1 MEEVCP
7 ALKWKDVVETGRERE
22 EVIQWKD
29 RKLYTEYR
37 PVLVD
42 KMGKGAIIVARY
54 TEQIIEAET
63 KNPAEPCKAG
73 AYGKVFL

>member
-1 MEEVCP
+1 M
-7 ALKWKDVVETGRERE
+7 VETGRERE

-63 KNPAEPCKAG
+63 KIRQSLAK
-73 AYGKVFL
+73 